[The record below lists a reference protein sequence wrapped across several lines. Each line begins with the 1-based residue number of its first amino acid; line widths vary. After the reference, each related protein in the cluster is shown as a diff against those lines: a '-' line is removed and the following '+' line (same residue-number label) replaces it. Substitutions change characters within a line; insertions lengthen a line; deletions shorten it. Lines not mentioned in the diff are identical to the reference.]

1 MNKGVKIVCIIAA
14 VIFIYLIIT
23 IGIPFEKEDLTITYY
38 FAMAIVKAILAAS
51 GIIAIAIVCKDE
63 TKK

>member
-1 MNKGVKIVCIIAA
+1 MNNSIKTICIIAA
-14 VIFIYLIIT
+14 VILIYLIIT
-23 IGIPFEKEDLTITYY
+23 VGIPFEKEDLTITYY
-38 FAMAIVKAILAAS
+38 SAMAIVKAILAAA